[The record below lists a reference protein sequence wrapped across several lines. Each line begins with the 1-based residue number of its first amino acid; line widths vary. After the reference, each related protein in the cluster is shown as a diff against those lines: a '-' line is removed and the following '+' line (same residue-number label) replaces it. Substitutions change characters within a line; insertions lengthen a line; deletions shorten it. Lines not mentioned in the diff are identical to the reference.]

1 MCLYGCVCF
10 FFLPLL
16 PLVSS
21 SPWSHGRTRHLIGLI
36 YPIPCQPQ
44 ASSPVKTQTVRFLT
58 LNTLSTLVDFPSQ
71 DDNIW
76 ISLCLLKP
84 ASLPALLPGSH
95 RACFSALVLS
105 SLRFS
110 ALLWLLDTSSTPL
123 FPSMFWPQ
131 HQALIL
137 KHRIIQLNISFL
149 KDELHCTGPVP
160 FGWGQQELAAGS
172 LKEPPGLQVSPEC
185 HACHPMSPLVP
196 SSLPGVLFS
205 LLKTSRW
212 GPQGQGHYTISS
224 VPISSHF
231 FHVFWGIKC
240 SCLCERIHVIVF
252 SAWLGFLLFLR
263 KQSSKD

>member
-1 MCLYGCVCF
+1 MTTSEFHCVY
-10 FFLPLL
+10 LNLL
-16 PLVSS
+16 
-21 SPWSHGRTRHLIGLI
+21 
-36 YPIPCQPQ
+36 
-44 ASSPVKTQTVRFLT
+44 
-58 LNTLSTLVDFPSQ
+58 
-71 DDNIW
+71 
-76 ISLCLLKP
+76 LCLL
-84 ASLPALLPGSH
+84 SYQVLIE
-95 RACFSALVLS
+95 RVFSAPVLS

-123 FPSMFWPQ
+123 FPSMFWSQ

-137 KHRIIQLNISFL
+137 KHRITQLNISFL

-172 LKEPPGLQVSPEC
+172 SKEPPGLQVSPEC
-185 HACHPMSPLVP
+185 HACHPVSTLVP
-196 SSLPGVLFS
+196 SSLPGILFS

-240 SCLCERIHVIVF
+240 SCLWERIHVIVF